1 MIKAIFATDLQ
12 GGVGNKGSL
21 PWPHDKE
28 DLKNFREATTG
39 HIVIMGS
46 NTWLDPMMP
55 KPLPNRTCIVVSNQ
69 SVDHFKQAQ
78 EVIAGNWLKE
88 SLSYLEQH
96 NPNKIIWII
105 GGAKLLASCRDY
117 IKEIN
122 LTTFMSEYDCDV
134 KLDMIAYLKSF
145 TCIEESYGRNKTY
158 STWVRQ

>member
-28 DLKNFREATTG
+28 DLKRFREATTG
-39 HIVIMGS
+39 HLVVMGS

-69 SVDHFKQAQ
+69 NIDNFKQAH
-78 EVIAGNWLKE
+78 EVIAGNWLNE
-88 SLSYLEQH
+88 SLRYLEQH
-96 NPNKIIWII
+96 NPNRTIWII

-134 KLDMIAYLKSF
+134 TLDMIAYLKSF
-145 TCIEESYGRNKTY
+145 ACVEESYGRNKTY